1 MGNKNNIL
9 DKLTNEKGIYGVHNF
24 NEVEGYYTELEEVMF
39 KILKVLGESK
49 HPLIEPIIQKEED
62 MIHRKMRKLTELYEN
77 AKESRYYKDKTLK
90 IDWEYE
96 REVYLNSNTSTIYT
110 LVSNI
115 RVTYN
120 KLNKSYDLTKL

>member
-24 NEVEGYYTELEEVMF
+24 KEVVEYYIELEEVMF
-39 KILKVLGESK
+39 KVLKVLGKSK

-77 AKESRYYKDKTLK
+77 AKESRY
-90 IDWEYE
+90 
-96 REVYLNSNTSTIYT
+96 
-110 LVSNI
+110 
-115 RVTYN
+115 
-120 KLNKSYDLTKL
+120 